1 MADSR
6 QQSRGWSLSTQTTAG
21 GGGVGSATMVDSGFR
36 GITVGVADQ
45 DPDALGAPRRR
56 EGWMVKAGSHRYTN

>member
-1 MADSR
+1 
-6 QQSRGWSLSTQTTAG
+6 
-21 GGGVGSATMVDSGFR
+21 MVDSGFR